1 MSTFRHLNRHSIQ
14 PSLCNASPFALALAA
29 LAFAAPA
36 AAQDADPAA
45 TGAEGTGL
53 DVIVVTANRREEN
66 LQDVPVSA
74 ATLDEDRVTT
84 LFSAGADN
92 TALSGQV
99 PGLFVE
105 SSNGRAAPRFYIRG
119 LGNTDF
125 DLAASQPVSVVMDD
139 VVLEN
144 VTLKSFPLFDVARVE
159 VLRGPQG
166 TLFGRNTPA
175 GIVKIDTRKPG
186 FETDGQA
193 SLSVGTLGSVALD
206 FGANIVL
213 EPEKIAVRLSGLWQH
228 RDNWVDNGFTGEE
241 DALGG
246 FDDVAVRGQLL
257 FQFTEDASFLVN
269 AQYRD
274 LDGTSTL
281 FRANILG
288 PGNNDL
294 NANYD
299 RNTVFFDAGADNQAR
314 YKTFGLSG
322 KFEWASDALTLT
334 SITSYYDST
343 GSSRGDIDGGFGA
356 SFLPVMGPGFIPFPA
371 DTQDSIE
378 LEQVTHE
385 VRLASNTEGP
395 LTWQIGGFGFWSEFD
410 VTTVGFTFPPP
421 VTVRHSNDAWAV
433 FGQLT
438 GQVSDTV
445 RVTGGLRWTE
455 DDKLFRVRNSADPQF
470 RSVEDARLSW
480 DLSAFADVS
489 DDASLYARVASGFR
503 APTIQGRDV
512 AFFSPPSVATSEKI
526 MSYEAGFKSE
536 LAGRTVRLNGAVFY
550 YTVDD
555 PQFTAVGGGGNLVQ
569 LVNANKGVGY
579 GFELDSAFQLSDFFT
594 ITAGVAWNN
603 TEIKDN
609 ALAVGI
615 CAQCTVTDPTTVIA
629 GNTRALVDGNPFPN
643 APEFTADVT
652 AELTLPVGD
661 DNKIFVFTDWQYQGK
676 TNFFLYE
683 SLEFNSNN
691 QIEGGLRIGYGDI
704 DDRWSVALFARN
716 ITNEDNVRGGI
727 DFNNNTA
734 FVNEPRIIGISAS
747 ISY

>member
-1 MSTFRHLNRHSIQ
+1 MINSSHILN
-14 PSLCNASPFALALAA
+14 LALASCSVAA
-29 LAFAAPA
+29 LACAAPA
-36 AAQDADPAA
+36 AAQDSGPA
-45 TGAEGTGL
+45 GAETAGSGL

-66 LQDVPVSA
+66 LQDVPISA
-74 ATLDEDRVTT
+74 ATLDEGRVRA
-84 LFSAGADN
+84 LFAAGTDN
-92 TALSGQV
+92 TGLSGQV

-125 DLAASQPVSVVMDD
+125 DLAASQPVSVIMDD

-144 VTLKSFPLFDVARVE
+144 VTLKSFPIFDVARIE

-175 GIVKIDTRKPG
+175 GIVKIDTVKPT
-186 FETDGQA
+186 FETQA
-193 SLSVGTLGSVALD
+193 QGSVSVGNRGSVAVD
-206 FGANIVL
+206 FGVGTAIV
-213 EPEKIAVRLSGLWQH
+213 PDKVAIRLSGLWQH
-228 RDNWVDNGFTGEE
+228 RDDWVDNGFTG
-241 DALGG
+241 DKNTLGG
-246 FDDVAVRGQLL
+246 FDDIALRGQLL
-257 FQFTEDASFLVN
+257 LQATEQLSVLLS

-288 PGNNDL
+288 PGDNRL
-294 NANYD
+294 NENFD
-299 RNTVFFDAGADNQAR
+299 RGTVYFDAGGDNRAR
-314 YKTFGLSG
+314 YQTFGASG
-322 KFEWASDALTLT
+322 KIEWATDAVTLT
-334 SITSYYDST
+334 SITSYYDSD

-356 SFLPVMGPGFIPFPA
+356 SFLPVMGPGFIPFPS
-371 DTQDSIE
+371 DTQDSIT
-378 LEQVTHE
+378 LEQITHE
-385 VRLASNTEGP
+385 FRLASNGEGP
-395 LTWQIGGFGFWSEFD
+395 ITWQIGGFGFWSDFD
-410 VTTVGFTFPPP
+410 VTTVGFDFPPP
-421 VTVRHSNDAWAV
+421 VTVHHGNDAWAV

-438 GQVSDTV
+438 GQVSDKV

-455 DDKLFRVRNSADPQF
+455 DDKTFRVVDNPDPQF
-470 RSVEDARLSW
+470 RTVEDSRLTW
-480 DLSAFADVS
+480 DLSAFAEVTDE
-489 DDASLYARVASGFR
+489 ASVFARVASGFR

-536 LAGRTVRLNGAVFY
+536 LAGRTVRINGAAFY

-579 GFELDSAFQLSDFFT
+579 GFELDSAFRLSDFLT
-594 ITAGVAWNN
+594 ITAGMAWNK
-603 TEIKDN
+603 TEIRDE

-615 CAQCTVTDPTTVIA
+615 CAQCTVTDPTVVIA

-643 APEFTADVT
+643 APEFTADIT
-652 AELTLPVGD
+652 AEINVPLGD
-661 DNKIFVFTDWQYQGK
+661 SHKIFVLSDWQYQGK

-683 SLEFNSNN
+683 SLEFNADS

-704 DDRWSVALFARN
+704 DGKWSVALFARN
-716 ITNEDNVRGGI
+716 ITDEKNVRGGI

-734 FVNEPRIIGISAS
+734 FVNEPRIIGIAAS
-747 ISY
+747 FSY